1 MILNIFG
8 PSGSGKTTLVKELL
22 RNNKIL
28 TFFDNFSKEQYEK
41 KISNKLSVSLIPLPK
56 FRGTVKE
63 FFNIFSIDINILLSL
78 EEELNKLSESIFS
91 KVNDSN
97 TIEKISLREIETFSA
112 GELRRLFILKSLL
125 VNSQLLIIDE
135 PFSNSDRKLWDIIYK
150 AINKKSRVIVL
161 SHLSLKNLF
170 GFDKN
175 NISIDINEVTKKFI
189 INK

>member
-1 MILNIFG
+1 M
-8 PSGSGKTTLVKELL
+8 
-22 RNNKIL
+22 
-28 TFFDNFSKEQYEK
+28 
-41 KISNKLSVSLIPLPK
+41 
-56 FRGTVKE
+56 
-63 FFNIFSIDINILLSL
+63 
-78 EEELNKLSESIFS
+78 
-91 KVNDSN
+91 
-97 TIEKISLREIETFSA
+97 REIETFSA

-175 NISIDINEVTKKFI
+175 NISIDINEVNKKI
-189 INK
+189 YNQ